1 VVSKIAVVQPNF
13 GGDVDDVKNANPQ
26 GNYFEQNFKEEFV
39 MKKKLFAAMAAGALL
54 CGMLTA
60 PVSAAETYQKGDV
73 NMDGIVDVADAQLVL
88 QEYTFALVGVD
99 YGLTSEQLELASI
112 TGSMTKLFNSEQVIP
127 IGVSDA
133 NVILMYYGD
142 QLVVDSSAADIVSY
156 YNQIY
161 KTK

>member
-1 VVSKIAVVQPNF
+1 
-13 GGDVDDVKNANPQ
+13 
-26 GNYFEQNFKEEFV
+26 
-39 MKKKLFAAMAAGALL
+39 MKKKLFSAIAAGAML

-73 NMDGIVDVADAQLVL
+73 NMDGVVDIADAQLVL
-88 QEYTFALVGVD
+88 QEYTFAIVGAD

-112 TGSMTKLFNSEQVIP
+112 TGSTTKLFNSEQAIP

-133 NVILMYYGD
+133 NVIFMYYID
-142 QLVVDSSAADIVSY
+142 KQVVGPSAADIVSY